1 MPKDKKLKQRDKTAG
16 IIFVTTRNQKYSM
29 KKLLLFSAMS
39 IILFV
44 TTNAQGIG
52 GFIKKNTK
60 KDSTGK
66 SSIGKVLDKIPGSS
80 NNRGL
85 NNDDIVSGLKEA
97 LRVGTDSSATRLS
110 KVDGFFGDAAIKI
123 LMPDEAKKVET
134 TLRSMGMGNMV
145 DKAILSMNRAA
156 EDAANGVGNIFWSS
170 IKNMSVTDG
179 IGILNGGDFAAT
191 EYLKK
196 TTTAELTEKF
206 RPVIEA
212 SLKKVEATKYWKD
225 VFSKYNMFTSK
236 KVETDL
242 TAYVTEKA
250 LSGLF
255 YNIGLEEQKIRK
267 DPAAQVTGI
276 LKKVFGK

>member
-1 MPKDKKLKQRDKTAG
+1 
-16 IIFVTTRNQKYSM
+16 M
-29 KKLLLFSAMS
+29 KKLLLLSA
-39 IILFV
+39 ITVILSV
-44 TTNAQGIG
+44 TVNAQDIG
-52 GFIKKNTK
+52 GFIKKNAK

-66 SSIGKVLDKIPGSS
+66 SGIGKMLDKIPGSTRTS
-80 NNRGL
+80 GGL
-85 NNDDIVSGLKEA
+85 SNDDIVSGLKEA
-97 LRVGTDSSATRLS
+97 LRVGTDSSAKRLS
-110 KVDGFFGDAAIKI
+110 KADGFFGDAAIKI
-123 LMPDEAKKVET
+123 LMPEEAKKVESS
-134 TLRSMGMGNMV
+134 LRSMGMGSMV

-156 EDAANGVGNIFWSS
+156 EDAANGVGNIFWDA
-170 IKNMSVTDG
+170 IKGMSVSDG
-179 IGILNGGDFAAT
+179 IGILRGGDFAAT

-212 SLKKVEATKYWKD
+212 SLKKVDATKYWRD
-225 VFSKYNMFTSK
+225 VFSKYNMFASK

-255 YNIGLEEQKIRK
+255 YNISLEEQKIRK
-267 DPAAQVTGI
+267 DPAAQVTDI